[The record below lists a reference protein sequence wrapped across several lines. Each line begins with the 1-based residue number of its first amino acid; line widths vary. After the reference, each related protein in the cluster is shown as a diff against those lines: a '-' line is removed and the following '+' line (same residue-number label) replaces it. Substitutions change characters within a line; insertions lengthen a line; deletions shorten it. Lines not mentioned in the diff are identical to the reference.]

1 MWDVAQVVCAEHGMT
16 LSKVGATVAASTLAD
31 LYSTVVGAIATL
43 KGPLHGGAIEAALNT
58 IETIGK
64 PDAAENFVM
73 NTLRNKEKVYGFGH
87 RVYKTYDPRALIMKD
102 YAQKLA
108 QMQGDDTYFRI
119 AATIEDKIGRASC
132 RQRVVPSVDVYPVL

>member
-1 MWDVAQVVCAEHGMT
+1 MRASAFGP
-16 LSKVGATVAASTLAD
+16 TVAASTLAD

-43 KGPLHGGAIEAALNT
+43 KGPLHGGAIEAALHT

-73 NTLRNKEKVYGFGH
+73 NTLRKQEKVYRFGH
-87 RVYKTYDPRALIMKD
+87 RVYKTYDPRARIMKD
-102 YAQKLA
+102 YDRKLA

-119 AATIEDKIGRASC
+119 
-132 RQRVVPSVDVYPVL
+132 